1 MRTILIIHSEM
12 KVAETIARTLEEE
25 LDCQTVIAYR
35 QKEAIGVLINK
46 KFDLI
51 VTDTF
56 SIRPFNSTKTDGD
69 RWRWLDNVRT
79 IAEET
84 PILAITP
91 YTRHYYGEYRW
102 QDSLT
107 LLSSPFKRDELIEAS
122 LRALATEKKIATSKI
137 YDNLNPSSSLV

>member
-1 MRTILIIHSEM
+1 MRTILVVHSESA
-12 KVAETIARTLEEE
+12 VAENIARTLEEE

-35 QKEAIGVLINK
+35 QKEAIAVLINK
-46 KFDLI
+46 TFDLI

-56 SIRPFNSTKTDGD
+56 SMRPYNAATGDGD
-69 RWRWLDNVRT
+69 RWRWIDNVKT
-79 IAEET
+79 IAEDT

-107 LLSSPFKRDELIEAS
+107 LLSMPFKKDELIEAA
-122 LRALATEKKIATSKI
+122 LRALANEKKIAPAKI
-137 YDNLNPSSSLV
+137 YDNLEVSSTST